1 MLCVVNL
8 VMIAHASCGSTAF
21 SSALSVAKSRGS
33 PTIVHLLIPRG
44 STVLSSESL

>member
-33 PTIVHLLIPRG
+33 PTIHLLIPRG